1 VSVKTGAAR
10 RPRVSGIDEE
20 TIDEAFEAAMG
31 ALKKPHATESAYCRS
46 TVAGQVAAAK
56 RCGSKLKNFL

>member
-1 VSVKTGAAR
+1 MSVKTSPARKPGAG
-10 RPRVSGIDEE
+10 GIDDE
-20 TIDEAFEAAMG
+20 TIDEAFDAAMG
-31 ALKKPHATESAYCRS
+31 ALKKTHAPESSSCRS

>member
-1 VSVKTGAAR
+1 MSVKAGAAR
-10 RPRVSGIDEE
+10 KSRATGL
-20 TIDEAFEAAMG
+20 DEATINEAFDAAMG
-31 ALKKPHATESAYCRS
+31 ALHKAPAHQDSSCRS